1 MKKLYSLLLAII
13 TVLSLAACGEKNSTA
28 DNGDTAATYPEKS
41 IDLIIGFSPGG
52 GADLTARA
60 VFQPFVEDILGQDI
74 IISYQAGSNGE
85 ISYTELA
92 KNTDADGYTMCWG
105 AHPGFLTMPLTK
117 TSCKFTL
124 EDFQPVCNIATDPN
138 VFIVYAD
145 SEFSTLD
152 DIVTYAK
159 ANPGKLTVAIGALN
173 ADDDLALEQFIA
185 EAGIEVNKV
194 VYADGTTDRVTA
206 CMGKHVEVC
215 VLNASEVTTYID
227 QVKILGVMTEE
238 RLDFI
243 TDVPTFAE
251 QGYEAYNSSDRGILM
266 PAGVDEEIVKR
277 MSDAIQQAMET
288 PECQEKMAMMNLIP
302 NFMDYKEY
310 SENLVKMR
318 DIYQGIIDANAAK

>member
-1 MKKLYSLLLAII
+1 MKRLYAILLAMI
-13 TVLSLAACGEKNSTA
+13 TVLSLVACGEKDSTA
-28 DNGDTAATYPEKS
+28 DSGDAAAAYPKEN

-60 VFQPFVEDILGQDI
+60 VFQPFVEDILGRDI

-117 TSCKFTL
+117 ASCKFTL

-145 SEFSTLD
+145 SEFNTLD
-152 DIVTYAK
+152 DIVAYAK

-185 EAGIEVNKV
+185 EAEIEVNKV

-215 VLNASEVTTYID
+215 VLNASEATTYAD

-238 RLDFI
+238 RLDFLA
-243 TDVPTFAE
+243 DVPTFE
-251 QGYEAYNSSDRGILM
+251 EEGYPVYNSSDRGILM
-266 PAGVDEEIVKR
+266 PAGVDEEIVKK
-277 MSDAIQQAMET
+277 MSDAIQQAMED
-288 PECQEKMAMMNLIP
+288 PVCQEKLAMMNLIP
-302 NFMDYKEY
+302 KFMDYKEY

-318 DIYQGIIDANAAK
+318 DVYQGIIDANAAK